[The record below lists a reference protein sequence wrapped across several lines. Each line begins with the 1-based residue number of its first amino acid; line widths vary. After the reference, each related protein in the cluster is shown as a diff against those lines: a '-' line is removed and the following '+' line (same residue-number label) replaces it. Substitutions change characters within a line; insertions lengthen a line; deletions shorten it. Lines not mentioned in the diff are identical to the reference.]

1 MSRVSKKRGEINAKR
16 KLEIKLEEMNKEI
29 SLQKL
34 KIRELKEQKNN
45 IYNH

>member
-1 MSRVSKKRGEINAKR
+1 MLKK

-34 KIRELKEQKNN
+34 KIRELKEQNK
-45 IYNH
+45 